1 MTGACDHRGAPD
13 HDQNEV
19 GVRCLG
25 VEPTDHT
32 GRERLVAVS
41 GGTMSDSPML
51 RLDVERTAGGVTI
64 RVSGELD
71 LATSPILADRLA
83 AEIAAGTGDVTV
95 ALGGVG
101 FLDSTALRVL
111 VTAHRDLAAADRRL
125 QLTEPRASTLRVLEI
140 AGLLAMF
147 GFGDQPA

>member
-1 MTGACDHRGAPD
+1 
-13 HDQNEV
+13 
-19 GVRCLG
+19 
-25 VEPTDHT
+25 
-32 GRERLVAVS
+32 
-41 GGTMSDSPML
+41 MSDSPIL
-51 RLDVERTAGGVTI
+51 GLDVERTAGGVTI

-83 AEIAAGTGDVTV
+83 TEISTGTGDVTV

-125 QLTEPRASTLRVLEI
+125 LLTEPRASTLRVLEI